1 MEKNV
6 QDRINSWLNGPYDEE
21 TKKEIKALLDSGN
34 EKELT
39 DAFYR
44 DLEFGTGGLRG
55 IMGVGTNRMNKY
67 TVGVATQGLANYI
80 LKQGGSDY
88 KVAIGYDSRNNSD
101 VFSKAA
107 AEILSSN
114 GISVYLYD
122 DIHPISLL
130 SYAVRSLGCIAGV
143 VVTASHNPKEYNG
156 YKVYWTDGAQ
166 VIPPHDKNIIEEV
179 LKVKPEEVKTG
190 DASRVTL
197 IGKDI
202 EDKYMN
208 DLMGYLVNPDIIKK
222 HHDIKIVYTPIHGSG
237 YKMVPMALRKA
248 GFTNLT
254 TLEGAQP
261 PNGNFP
267 TVESPNPEN
276 PEALQIAVN
285 KAKEIGAELV
295 MGTDPDCDRMG
306 CALLTKDG
314 SYMYLTGN
322 QIGSIISYY
331 LITNKKNVKDPYIV
345 KTIVT
350 TELARAIADANN
362 VKLYDVLTG
371 FKWIANIIETTKEG
385 TYLFGFEE
393 SFGYCINSNVRDKD
407 GVSSCLMLAEV
418 LAYCKDNNMTLADYL
433 ESIYEKYGYFYEET
447 ISITKKGADG
457 AKAIADLMTYYRNNL
472 PKENLMTY
480 YRNNLPKE
488 ISGVEVVSIS
498 DYEKKEVYDN
508 SGKKIKDITLP
519 KSNVLQYIL
528 SDKTKITIRPS
539 GTEPKIK
546 FYFEV
551 CVKESKDKRLA
562 IAKEKVANFKKF
574 IKE

>member
-1 MEKNV
+1 MEKIIEE
-6 QDRINSWLNGPYDEE
+6 RINSWLNGAYDEE
-21 TKKEIKALLDSGN
+21 TKKEIKSLINEKN

-67 TVGVATQGLANYI
+67 TVGKATQGLANYI
-80 LKQGGSDY
+80 LKQKEENGENF

-101 VFSKAA
+101 IFSKTA

-114 GISVYLYD
+114 GIKVYLYD

-130 SYAVRSLGCIAGV
+130 SYAVRNLGCIAGI

-156 YKVYWTDGAQ
+156 YKVYWKDGAQ
-166 VIPPHDKNIIEEV
+166 VIPPHDKNIIDEV
-179 LKVKPEEVKTG
+179 LKVSPEEVKMG
-190 DASRVTL
+190 DNSKVSF

-202 EDKYMN
+202 EEKYMN
-208 DLMGYLVNPDIIKK
+208 DLMNYLVNPDIIKK

-248 GFTNLT
+248 GFTNIT
-254 TLEGAQP
+254 TLETVQP

-276 PEALQIAVN
+276 PEALKIAVD

-295 MGTDPDCDRMG
+295 LGTDPDCDRMG
-306 CALLTKDG
+306 CALLDKNG
-314 SYMYLTGN
+314 NYIYLTGN
-322 QIGSIISYY
+322 QIGSIILNY
-331 LITNKKNVKDPYIV
+331 LITNKKNIKNPFAV

-350 TELARAIADANN
+350 TELARAIADSNN
-362 VKLYDVLTG
+362 VKIFDVLTG
-371 FKWIANIIETTKEG
+371 FKWIADIIEREKDG
-385 TYLFGFEE
+385 NYLFGFEE
-393 SFGYCINSNVRDKD
+393 SFGYCINGNVRDKD
-407 GVSSCLMLAEV
+407 GVSSCLIFAEI
-418 LAYCKDNNMTLADYL
+418 LAYCKDNSITLVDYL
-433 ESIYEKYGYFYEET
+433 ESVYEKYGYFYEET

-457 AKAIADLMTYYRNNL
+457 AKAIEDMMTYYRN
-472 PKENLMTY
+472 EI
-480 YRNNLPKE
+480 PKE
-488 ISGVEVVSIS
+488 IAGVEVVNIS
-498 DYEKKEVYDN
+498 DYEKKKVYDN
-508 SGKKIKDITLP
+508 NGKKIKDITLP
-519 KSNVLQYIL
+519 KSNVLQYTL
-528 SDKTKITIRPS
+528 KDNTKITIRPS

-551 CVKESKDKRLA
+551 CVKESKDKRVL
-562 IAKEKVANFKKF
+562 IAKEKVAEFKKF

>member
-80 LKQGGSDY
+80 LKQGGSNY

-371 FKWIANIIETTKEG
+371 FKWIADIIERTKEG

-472 PKENLMTY
+472 PKE
-480 YRNNLPKE
+480 
-488 ISGVEVVSIS
+488 ISGVEVVNIS

-508 SGKKIKDITLP
+508 SGKKISDIALP

-528 SDKTKITIRPS
+528 ADKTKITVRPS

-551 CVKESKDKRLA
+551 CVKESKDKRVN

>member
-1 MEKNV
+1 MEQEVKA
-6 QDRINSWLNGPYDEE
+6 RIDSWLKGYYDED
-21 TKKEIKALLDSGN
+21 TKKEIQSLLDAGN

-80 LKQGGSDY
+80 LKQTGTNH

-101 VFSKAA
+101 IFSKTA

-114 GISVYLYD
+114 GITVYLYD

-130 SYAVRSLGCIAGV
+130 SYAVRNLGCIAGI

-166 VIPPHDKNIIEEV
+166 VIPPHDKNIIDEV
-179 LKVKPEEVKTG
+179 LKVKPEEVKMG
-190 DASRVTL
+190 DNSKVSF

-202 EDKYMN
+202 EDKYMD
-208 DLMGYLVNPDIIKK
+208 DLMCYLVNPDIIKK
-222 HHDIKIVYTPIHGSG
+222 HNNIKIVYTPIHGSG

-254 TLEGAQP
+254 TMEGAQP
-261 PNGNFP
+261 PDGNFP

-276 PEALQIAVN
+276 PEALKIAVD

-322 QIGSIISYY
+322 QIGSIMSYY
-331 LITNKKNVKDPYIV
+331 LITNKKNIQNPYIV

-371 FKWIANIIETTKEG
+371 FKWIADVIERTKDG

-407 GVSSCLMLAEV
+407 GVSSCLMLAEI
-418 LAYCKDNNMTLADYL
+418 LAYCKDNGMTLADYL

-472 PKENLMTY
+472 PKE
-480 YRNNLPKE
+480 

-508 SGKKIKDITLP
+508 SGKKINDITLP

-528 SDKTKITIRPS
+528 TDKTKITIRPS

-562 IAKEKVANFKKF
+562 VAKEKVANFKKF

>member
-1 MEKNV
+1 MEKNIEE
-6 QDRINSWLNGPYDEE
+6 RINSWLNGAYDEE
-21 TKKEIKALLDSGN
+21 TKKEIRDLLETKN

-67 TVGVATQGLANYI
+67 TVGRATQGLANYI
-80 LKQGGSDY
+80 LKQNGESF

-101 VFSKAA
+101 IFSKTA

-114 GISVYLYD
+114 GIKVYLYD

-130 SYAVRSLGCIAGV
+130 SYAVRSLGCIAGI

-166 VIPPHDKNIIEEV
+166 VIPPHDKNIIDEV
-179 LKVKPEEVKTG
+179 LKVSPEEVKMG
-190 DASRVTL
+190 DNSKVSL

-208 DLMGYLVNPDIIKK
+208 DLMGYLVGPDIIKK
-222 HHDIKIVYTPIHGSG
+222 HNDIKIVYTPIHGSG
-237 YKMVPMALRKA
+237 YKMVPMALKKA
-248 GFTNLT
+248 GFTNIT
-254 TLEGAQP
+254 TLETVQP
-261 PNGNFP
+261 PDGNFP

-276 PEALQIAVN
+276 PEALKMAVD

-306 CALLTKDG
+306 CALLGRDG
-314 SYMYLTGN
+314 NYIYLTGN
-322 QIGSIISYY
+322 QIGSIILNY
-331 LITNKKNVKDPYIV
+331 LITNKKNIKNPFVV

-350 TELARAIADANN
+350 TELARTIADANN
-362 VKLYDVLTG
+362 VKLFDVLTG
-371 FKWIANIIETTKEG
+371 FKWIADIIEREKDG
-385 TYLFGFEE
+385 NYLFGFEE
-393 SFGYCINSNVRDKD
+393 SFGYCINGNVRDKD
-407 GVSSCLMLAEV
+407 GVSSCLIFAEI

-433 ESIYEKYGYFYEET
+433 ESLYEKYGYFYEET

-457 AKAIADLMTYYRNNL
+457 AKAIEDMMTYYRNN
-472 PKENLMTY
+472 M
-480 YRNNLPKE
+480 PKE
-488 ISGVEVVSIS
+488 ISGVEVVHIS
-498 DYEKKEVYDN
+498 DYEKKEVYDKD
-508 SGKKIKDITLP
+508 GKKIKDITLP

-528 SDKTKITIRPS
+528 KDNTKITIRPS

-551 CVKESKDKRLA
+551 CVKESKDKRVSV
-562 IAKEKVANFKKF
+562 AKEKVANFKKF

>member
-1 MEKNV
+1 MEKIIEE
-6 QDRINSWLNGPYDEE
+6 RINSWLNGAYDEE
-21 TKKEIKALLDSGN
+21 TKKEIKSLIDEKN

-67 TVGVATQGLANYI
+67 TVGKATQGLANYI
-80 LKQGGSDY
+80 LKQKEENGENF

-101 VFSKAA
+101 IFSKTA

-114 GISVYLYD
+114 GIKVYLYD

-130 SYAVRSLGCIAGV
+130 SYAVRNLGCIAGI

-156 YKVYWTDGAQ
+156 YKVYWKDGAQ
-166 VIPPHDKNIIEEV
+166 VIPPHDKNIIDEV
-179 LKVKPEEVKTG
+179 LKVSPEEVKMG
-190 DASRVTL
+190 DNSKVSF

-202 EDKYMN
+202 EEKYMN
-208 DLMGYLVNPDIIKK
+208 DLMNYLVNPDIIKK

-237 YKMVPMALRKA
+237 YKMVPMALRRA
-248 GFTNLT
+248 GFTNIT
-254 TLEGAQP
+254 TLETVQP

-276 PEALQIAVN
+276 PEALKIAVD

-295 MGTDPDCDRMG
+295 LGTDPDCDRMG
-306 CALLTKDG
+306 CALLDKNG
-314 SYMYLTGN
+314 NYIYLTGN
-322 QIGSIISYY
+322 QIGSIILNY
-331 LITNKKNVKDPYIV
+331 LITNKKNIKNPFAV

-350 TELARAIADANN
+350 TELARAIADSNN
-362 VKLYDVLTG
+362 VKIFDVLTG
-371 FKWIANIIETTKEG
+371 FKWIANIIEREKDG
-385 TYLFGFEE
+385 NYLFGFEE
-393 SFGYCINSNVRDKD
+393 SFGYCINGNVRDKD
-407 GVSSCLMLAEV
+407 GVSSCLIFAEI
-418 LAYCKDNNMTLADYL
+418 LAYCKDNSITLVDYL
-433 ESIYEKYGYFYEET
+433 ESVYEKYGYFYEET

-457 AKAIADLMTYYRNNL
+457 AKAIEDMMTYYRN
-472 PKENLMTY
+472 EI
-480 YRNNLPKE
+480 PKE
-488 ISGVEVVSIS
+488 ISGVEVVNIS

-508 SGKKIKDITLP
+508 NGKKIKDITLP
-519 KSNVLQYIL
+519 KSNVLQYTL
-528 SDKTKITIRPS
+528 KDNTKITIRPS

-551 CVKESKDKRLA
+551 CVKESKDKRVL
-562 IAKEKVANFKKF
+562 IAKEKVAEFKKF

>member
-1 MEKNV
+1 MEKNIEE
-6 QDRINSWLNGPYDEE
+6 RINSWLNGAYDEE
-21 TKKEIKALLDSGN
+21 TKKEIKNLLDSQN

-67 TVGVATQGLANYI
+67 TVGRATQGLANYI
-80 LKQGGSDY
+80 LKQNGKDF

-101 VFSKAA
+101 IFSKTA

-114 GISVYLYD
+114 GIKVYLYD

-130 SYAVRSLGCIAGV
+130 SYAVRSLGCIAGI

-166 VIPPHDKNIIEEV
+166 VIPPHDKNIIDEV
-179 LKVKPEEVKTG
+179 LKVSPEEVKMG
-190 DASRVTL
+190 DNSKVSL

-222 HHDIKIVYTPIHGSG
+222 HNDIKIVYTPIHGSG
-237 YKMVPMALRKA
+237 YKMVPMALKKA
-248 GFTNLT
+248 GFKNIT
-254 TLEGAQP
+254 TLETVQP

-276 PEALQIAVN
+276 PEALKMAVD

-306 CALLTKDG
+306 CALLNRDG
-314 SYMYLTGN
+314 NYIYLTGN
-322 QIGSIISYY
+322 QIGSIILNY
-331 LITNKKNVKDPYIV
+331 LITNKKNIKNPFVV

-350 TELARAIADANN
+350 TELARTIADANN
-362 VKLYDVLTG
+362 VKLFDVLTG
-371 FKWIANIIETTKEG
+371 FKWIADIIEREKDG
-385 TYLFGFEE
+385 NYLFGFEE
-393 SFGYCINSNVRDKD
+393 SFGYCINGNVRDKD
-407 GVSSCLMLAEV
+407 GVSSCLIFAEI

-433 ESIYEKYGYFYEET
+433 ESLYEKYGYFYEET

-457 AKAIADLMTYYRNNL
+457 AKAIEDMMTYYRNN
-472 PKENLMTY
+472 M
-480 YRNNLPKE
+480 PKE
-488 ISGVEVVSIS
+488 ISGVEVVHIS
-498 DYEKKEVYDN
+498 DYEKKEVYAND
-508 SGKKIKDITLP
+508 GKKIKDITLP

-528 SDKTKITIRPS
+528 KDNTKITIRPS

-551 CVKESKDKRLA
+551 CVKESKDKRVSV
-562 IAKEKVANFKKF
+562 AKEKVESFKKF

>member
-6 QDRINSWLNGPYDEE
+6 QDRINSWLNGSYDEE

-80 LKQGGSDY
+80 LKQGGGNY

-130 SYAVRSLGCIAGV
+130 SYAVRSLGCIAGI

-179 LKVKPEEVKTG
+179 LKVKPEEVKMG

-276 PEALQIAVN
+276 PEALEIAVN

-371 FKWIANIIETTKEG
+371 FKWIADIIERTKEG

-447 ISITKKGADG
+447 ISIIKKGADG
-457 AKAIADLMTYYRNNL
+457 AKAIAD
-472 PKENLMTY
+472 LMTY

-508 SGKKIKDITLP
+508 SGKKIKDIALP

-528 SDKTKITIRPS
+528 ADKTKITVRPS

-551 CVKESKDKRLA
+551 CVKESKDKRVN

>member
-1 MEKNV
+1 MEKNIEE
-6 QDRINSWLNGPYDEE
+6 RINSWLNGAYDEE
-21 TKKEIKALLDSGN
+21 TKKEIRDLLDSKN

-67 TVGVATQGLANYI
+67 TVGRATQGLANYI
-80 LKQGGSDY
+80 LKQNGKDF

-101 VFSKAA
+101 IFSKTA

-114 GISVYLYD
+114 GIKVYLYD

-130 SYAVRSLGCIAGV
+130 SYAVRSLGCIAGI

-166 VIPPHDKNIIEEV
+166 VIPPHDKNIIDEV
-179 LKVKPEEVKTG
+179 LKVSPEEVKMG
-190 DASRVTL
+190 DNSKVSL

-222 HHDIKIVYTPIHGSG
+222 HNDIKIVYTPIHGSG
-237 YKMVPMALRKA
+237 YKMVPMALKKA
-248 GFTNLT
+248 GFTNIT
-254 TLEGAQP
+254 TLETVQP

-276 PEALQIAVN
+276 PEALKMAVD

-306 CALLTKDG
+306 CALLDRDG
-314 SYMYLTGN
+314 NYIYLTGN
-322 QIGSIISYY
+322 QIGSIILNY
-331 LITNKKNVKDPYIV
+331 LITNKKNIKNPFVV

-350 TELARAIADANN
+350 TELARTIADANN
-362 VKLYDVLTG
+362 VKLFDVLTG
-371 FKWIANIIETTKEG
+371 FKWIADIIEREKDG
-385 TYLFGFEE
+385 NYLFGFEE
-393 SFGYCINSNVRDKD
+393 SFGYCINGNVRDKD
-407 GVSSCLMLAEV
+407 GVSSCLIFAEI
-418 LAYCKDNNMTLADYL
+418 LAYCKDNDMTLADYL
-433 ESIYEKYGYFYEET
+433 ESLYEKYGYFYEET

-457 AKAIADLMTYYRNNL
+457 AKAIEDMMTYYRNN
-472 PKENLMTY
+472 M
-480 YRNNLPKE
+480 PKE
-488 ISGVEVVSIS
+488 ISGVEVVHIS

-528 SDKTKITIRPS
+528 SDNTKITIRPS

-551 CVKESKDKRLA
+551 CVKESKDKRVA
-562 IAKEKVANFKKF
+562 VAKDKVANFKKF

>member
-1 MEKNV
+1 MEKIV
-6 QDRINSWLNGPYDEE
+6 EERINSWLNGAYDEE
-21 TKKEIKALLDSGN
+21 TKKEIRDLIDSKN

-55 IMGVGTNRMNKY
+55 IMGVGSNRMNKY
-67 TVGVATQGLANYI
+67 TVGKATQGLANYI
-80 LKQGGSDY
+80 LKQNGESF

-101 VFSKAA
+101 IFSKTA

-114 GISVYLYD
+114 GIKVYLYD

-130 SYAVRSLGCIAGV
+130 SYAVRSLGCIAGI

-166 VIPPHDKNIIEEV
+166 VIPPHDKNIIDEV
-179 LKVKPEEVKTG
+179 LKVKPEEVKMG
-190 DASRVTL
+190 DNSKVSL

-222 HHDIKIVYTPIHGSG
+222 HNDIKIVYTPIHGSG
-237 YKMVPMALRKA
+237 YKMVPMALKKA
-248 GFTNLT
+248 GFTNIT
-254 TLEGAQP
+254 TLETVQP

-276 PEALQIAVN
+276 PEALKMAVD

-306 CALLTKDG
+306 CALLDRDKN
-314 SYMYLTGN
+314 YIYLTGN
-322 QIGSIISYY
+322 QIGSIILHY
-331 LITNKKNVKDPYIV
+331 LITNKKNIKNPFVV

-350 TELARAIADANN
+350 TELAKSIANANN
-362 VKLYDVLTG
+362 VKIFDVLTG
-371 FKWIANIIETTKEG
+371 FKWIADIIEREKDG
-385 TYLFGFEE
+385 NYLFGFEE
-393 SFGYCINSNVRDKD
+393 SFGYCINGNVRDKD
-407 GVSSCLMLAEV
+407 GVSACLIFAEI
-418 LAYCKDNNMTLADYL
+418 LAYCKDNDITLVDYL

-457 AKAIADLMTYYRNNL
+457 AKAIEDMMTYYRNN
-472 PKENLMTY
+472 M
-480 YRNNLPKE
+480 PKE
-488 ISGVEVVSIS
+488 ISGVEVIHIS
-498 DYEKKEVYDN
+498 DYEKKEVYGSD
-508 SGKKIKDITLP
+508 GKKIKDITLP

-528 SDKTKITIRPS
+528 KDNTKITIRPS

-551 CVKESKDKRLA
+551 CVKESKDKRVSV
-562 IAKEKVANFKKF
+562 AKEKVANFKKF

>member
-1 MEKNV
+1 MEKNIEE
-6 QDRINSWLNGPYDEE
+6 RINSWLNGAYDEE
-21 TKKEIKALLDSGN
+21 TKKEIRDLLNSKN

-67 TVGVATQGLANYI
+67 TVGRATQGLANYI
-80 LKQGGSDY
+80 LKQNGKDF

-101 VFSKAA
+101 IFSKTA

-114 GISVYLYD
+114 GIKVYLYD

-130 SYAVRSLGCIAGV
+130 SYAVRSLGCIAGI

-166 VIPPHDKNIIEEV
+166 VIPPHDKNIIDEV
-179 LKVKPEEVKTG
+179 LKVSPEEVKMG
-190 DASRVTL
+190 DSSKVSS

-222 HHDIKIVYTPIHGSG
+222 HSDIKIVYTPIHGSG
-237 YKMVPMALRKA
+237 YKMVPMALKKA
-248 GFTNLT
+248 GFTNIT
-254 TLEGAQP
+254 TLETVQP

-276 PEALQIAVN
+276 PEALKMAVD

-306 CALLTKDG
+306 CALLDRDG
-314 SYMYLTGN
+314 NYIYLTGN
-322 QIGSIISYY
+322 QIGSIILNY
-331 LITNKKNVKDPYIV
+331 LITNKKNIKNPFVV

-350 TELARAIADANN
+350 TELARTIADANN
-362 VKLYDVLTG
+362 VKLFDVLTG
-371 FKWIANIIETTKEG
+371 FKWIADIIEREKDG
-385 TYLFGFEE
+385 NYLFGFEE
-393 SFGYCINSNVRDKD
+393 SFGYCINGNVRDKD
-407 GVSSCLMLAEV
+407 GVSSCLIFAEI
-418 LAYCKDNNMTLADYL
+418 LAYCKDNDMTLADYL
-433 ESIYEKYGYFYEET
+433 ESLYEKYGYFYEET

-457 AKAIADLMTYYRNNL
+457 AKAIEDMMTYYRKN
-472 PKENLMTY
+472 M
-480 YRNNLPKE
+480 PKE
-488 ISGVEVVSIS
+488 ISGVEVVHIS
-498 DYEKKEVYDN
+498 DYEKKEVYDKD
-508 SGKKIKDITLP
+508 GKKIKDITLP

-528 SDKTKITIRPS
+528 SDNTKITIRPS

-551 CVKESKDKRLA
+551 CVKESKDKRVA
-562 IAKEKVANFKKF
+562 VAKDKVANFKKF

>member
-6 QDRINSWLNGPYDEE
+6 QDRINSWLNGSYDEE

-80 LKQGGSDY
+80 LKQGSNNY

-130 SYAVRSLGCIAGV
+130 SYAVRSLGCIAGI

-166 VIPPHDKNIIEEV
+166 VIPPHDKNIIDEV
-179 LKVKPEEVKTG
+179 LKVKPEEVKMG

-371 FKWIANIIETTKEG
+371 FKWIADIIERTKEG

-472 PKENLMTY
+472 PKE
-480 YRNNLPKE
+480 

-508 SGKKIKDITLP
+508 AGKKISDITLP

-562 IAKEKVANFKKF
+562 VAKEKVANFKKF

>member
-1 MEKNV
+1 MEKNIEE
-6 QDRINSWLNGPYDEE
+6 RINSWLNGAYDEE
-21 TKKEIKALLDSGN
+21 TKKEIRDLLETKN

-67 TVGVATQGLANYI
+67 TVGRATQGLANYI
-80 LKQGGSDY
+80 LKQKGESF

-101 VFSKAA
+101 IFSKTA

-114 GISVYLYD
+114 GIKVYLYD

-130 SYAVRSLGCIAGV
+130 SYAVRSLGCIAGI

-166 VIPPHDKNIIEEV
+166 VIPPHDKNIIDEV
-179 LKVKPEEVKTG
+179 LKVSPEEVKMG
-190 DASRVTL
+190 DNSKVSL

-222 HHDIKIVYTPIHGSG
+222 HNDIKIVYTPIHGSG
-237 YKMVPMALRKA
+237 YKMVPMALKKA
-248 GFTNLT
+248 GFTNIT
-254 TLEGAQP
+254 TLETVQP
-261 PNGNFP
+261 PDGNFP

-276 PEALQIAVN
+276 PEALKMAVD

-306 CALLTKDG
+306 CALLDRDG
-314 SYMYLTGN
+314 NYIYLTGN
-322 QIGSIISYY
+322 QIGSIILNY
-331 LITNKKNVKDPYIV
+331 LITNKKNIKNPFVV

-350 TELARAIADANN
+350 TELARTIADANN
-362 VKLYDVLTG
+362 VKLFDVLTG
-371 FKWIANIIETTKEG
+371 FKWIADIIEREKDG
-385 TYLFGFEE
+385 NYLFGFEE
-393 SFGYCINSNVRDKD
+393 SFGYCINGNVRDKD
-407 GVSSCLMLAEV
+407 GVSSCLIFAEV

-433 ESIYEKYGYFYEET
+433 ESLYEKYGYFYEET

-457 AKAIADLMTYYRNNL
+457 AKAIEDMMTYYRNN
-472 PKENLMTY
+472 M
-480 YRNNLPKE
+480 PKE
-488 ISGVEVVSIS
+488 ISGVEVVHIS
-498 DYEKKEVYDN
+498 DYEKKEVYDKD
-508 SGKKIKDITLP
+508 GKKIKDITLP

-528 SDKTKITIRPS
+528 KDNTKITIRPS

-551 CVKESKDKRLA
+551 CVKESKDKRVSV
-562 IAKEKVANFKKF
+562 AKEKVANFKKF

>member
-362 VKLYDVLTG
+362 IKLYDVLTG

-433 ESIYEKYGYFYEET
+433 ESIYKKYGYFYEET

-472 PKENLMTY
+472 PKE
-480 YRNNLPKE
+480 

-508 SGKKIKDITLP
+508 SGKKISDIALP

-528 SDKTKITIRPS
+528 ADKTKITVRPS

-551 CVKESKDKRLA
+551 CVKESKDKRVN

>member
-362 VKLYDVLTG
+362 IKLYDVLTG
-371 FKWIANIIETTKEG
+371 FKWIADIIERTKEG

-472 PKENLMTY
+472 PKE
-480 YRNNLPKE
+480 

-508 SGKKIKDITLP
+508 SGKKISDIALP

-528 SDKTKITIRPS
+528 ADKTKITVRPS

-551 CVKESKDKRLA
+551 CVKESKDKRLN

>member
-371 FKWIANIIETTKEG
+371 FKWIADIIERTKEG

-472 PKENLMTY
+472 PKE
-480 YRNNLPKE
+480 

-508 SGKKIKDITLP
+508 SGKKISDIALP

-528 SDKTKITIRPS
+528 ADKTKITVRPS

-551 CVKESKDKRLA
+551 CVKESKDKRLN

>member
-1 MEKNV
+1 MEQEVKA
-6 QDRINSWLNGPYDEE
+6 RIDSWLNGSYDEE
-21 TKKEIKALLDSGN
+21 TKKEIRALLDAGN
-34 EKELT
+34 EKELI

-80 LKQGGSDY
+80 LKQGGSNY

-130 SYAVRSLGCIAGV
+130 SYAVRSLGCIAGI

-166 VIPPHDKNIIEEV
+166 VIPPHDKNIIDEV
-179 LKVKPEEVKTG
+179 LKVKPEEVKMG
-190 DASRVTL
+190 DSSKVTI

-276 PEALQIAVN
+276 PEALKIAVD

-322 QIGSIISYY
+322 QIGSIIAYY
-331 LITNKKNVKDPYIV
+331 LITNKKNIKNPFIV

-350 TELARAIADANN
+350 TELARVIANSND
-362 VKLYDVLTG
+362 VKIYDVLTG
-371 FKWIANIIETTKEG
+371 FKWIADVIERDKEG

-447 ISITKKGADG
+447 VSITKKGADG
-457 AKAIADLMTYYRNNL
+457 AKAISDLMTYYRNNL
-472 PKENLMTY
+472 PKEIAGI
-480 YRNNLPKE
+480 K
-488 ISGVEVVSIS
+488 VETIS

-508 SGKKIKDITLP
+508 TGRKVGDISLP

-528 SDKTKITIRPS
+528 EDKTKITIRPS

-551 CVKESKDKRLA
+551 CVKESKDKRLDV
-562 IAKEKVANFKKF
+562 AKEKVANFKKF

>member
-1 MEKNV
+1 MEKIIEE
-6 QDRINSWLNGPYDEE
+6 RINSWLSGAYDEE
-21 TKKEIKALLDSGN
+21 TKKEIQSLIDTKN

-67 TVGVATQGLANYI
+67 TVGKATQGLANYI
-80 LKQGGSDY
+80 LKQNGENY

-101 VFSKAA
+101 IFSKTA

-114 GISVYLYD
+114 GIQVYLYD

-130 SYAVRSLGCIAGV
+130 SYAVRNLGCIAGI

-166 VIPPHDKNIIEEV
+166 VIPPHDKNIIDEV
-179 LKVKPEEVKTG
+179 LKVRPEEVKMG
-190 DASRVTL
+190 DNSKVSF

-208 DLMGYLVNPDIIKK
+208 DLMNYLVNPDIIKK

-248 GFTNLT
+248 GFTNIT
-254 TLEGAQP
+254 TLETVQP

-276 PEALQIAVN
+276 PEALKMAVD

-295 MGTDPDCDRMG
+295 LGTDPDCDRMG
-306 CALLTKDG
+306 CALLNRDG
-314 SYMYLTGN
+314 NYIYLTGN
-322 QIGSIISYY
+322 QIGSIILNY
-331 LITNKKNVKDPYIV
+331 LITNKKNIKNPFVV

-350 TELARAIADANN
+350 TELARAIADTNN
-362 VKLYDVLTG
+362 VKIFDVLTG
-371 FKWIANIIETTKEG
+371 FKWIADIIGKEKDG
-385 TYLFGFEE
+385 NYLFGFEE
-393 SFGYCINSNVRDKD
+393 SFGYCINGNVRDKD
-407 GVSSCLMLAEV
+407 GVSSCLIFAEI
-418 LAYCKDNNMTLADYL
+418 LAYCKDNSITLYDYL
-433 ESIYEKYGYFYEET
+433 ESVYEKYGYFYEET

-457 AKAIADLMTYYRNNL
+457 AKAIEDMMTYYRNNI
-472 PKENLMTY
+472 
-480 YRNNLPKE
+480 PKE
-488 ISGVEVVSIS
+488 ISGVEIVHIS
-498 DYEKKEVYDN
+498 DYDKKEVYDN
-508 SGKKIKDITLP
+508 NGKKINDITLP

-528 SDKTKITIRPS
+528 KDNTKITIRPS

-551 CVKESKDKRLA
+551 CVKESKDKRVLV
-562 IAKEKVANFKKF
+562 AKEKVANFKKF

>member
-1 MEKNV
+1 MEKNIEE
-6 QDRINSWLNGPYDEE
+6 RINSWLNGAYDEE
-21 TKKEIKALLDSGN
+21 TKKEIKNLLDSQN

-67 TVGVATQGLANYI
+67 TVGRATQGLANYI
-80 LKQGGSDY
+80 LKQNGKDF

-101 VFSKAA
+101 IFSKTA

-114 GISVYLYD
+114 GIKVYLYD

-130 SYAVRSLGCIAGV
+130 SYAVRSLGCIAGI

-166 VIPPHDKNIIEEV
+166 VIPPHDKNIIDEV
-179 LKVKPEEVKTG
+179 LKVSPEEVKMG
-190 DASRVTL
+190 DNSKVSL

-222 HHDIKIVYTPIHGSG
+222 HNDIKIVYTPIHGSG
-237 YKMVPMALRKA
+237 YKMVPMALKKA
-248 GFTNLT
+248 GFKNIT
-254 TLEGAQP
+254 TLETVQP

-276 PEALQIAVN
+276 PEALKMAVD

-306 CALLTKDG
+306 CALLNRDG
-314 SYMYLTGN
+314 NYIYLTGN
-322 QIGSIISYY
+322 QIGSIILNY
-331 LITNKKNVKDPYIV
+331 LITNKKNIKNPFVV

-350 TELARAIADANN
+350 TELARTIADANN
-362 VKLYDVLTG
+362 VKLFDVLTG
-371 FKWIANIIETTKEG
+371 FKWIADIIEREKDG
-385 TYLFGFEE
+385 NYLFGFEE
-393 SFGYCINSNVRDKD
+393 SFGYCINGNVRDKD
-407 GVSSCLMLAEV
+407 GVSSCLIFAEI
-418 LAYCKDNNMTLADYL
+418 LAYCKDNNITLADYL
-433 ESIYEKYGYFYEET
+433 ESLYEKYGYFYEET

-457 AKAIADLMTYYRNNL
+457 AKAIEYMMTYYRNN
-472 PKENLMTY
+472 M
-480 YRNNLPKE
+480 PKE
-488 ISGVEVVSIS
+488 ISGVEVVHIS
-498 DYEKKEVYDN
+498 DYEKKEVYAND
-508 SGKKIKDITLP
+508 GKKIKDITLP

-528 SDKTKITIRPS
+528 EDNTKITIRPS

-551 CVKESKDKRLA
+551 CVKESKDKRVSV
-562 IAKEKVANFKKF
+562 AKEKVESFKKF

>member
-1 MEKNV
+1 MEQEVKA
-6 QDRINSWLNGPYDEE
+6 RIDSWLNGSYDEE
-21 TKKEIKALLDSGN
+21 TKKEIRALLDAGN
-34 EKELT
+34 EKELI

-130 SYAVRSLGCIAGV
+130 SYAVRSLGCIAGI

-179 LKVKPEEVKTG
+179 LKVKPEEVKMG
-190 DASRVTL
+190 DASKVTL

-254 TLEGAQP
+254 TMEGAQP

-276 PEALQIAVN
+276 PEALKIAVD

-322 QIGSIISYY
+322 QIGSIIAYY
-331 LITNKKNVKDPYIV
+331 LITNKKNVQNPYIV

-371 FKWIANIIETTKEG
+371 FKWIADIIERTKDG

-472 PKENLMTY
+472 PKE
-480 YRNNLPKE
+480 

-508 SGKKIKDITLP
+508 TGKKINDITLP

-528 SDKTKITIRPS
+528 ADKTKITIRPS

-562 IAKEKVANFKKF
+562 VAKDKVANFKKF

>member
-1 MEKNV
+1 MEKNIEE
-6 QDRINSWLNGPYDEE
+6 RINSWLNGAYDEE
-21 TKKEIKALLDSGN
+21 TKKEIRDLLNSKN

-67 TVGVATQGLANYI
+67 TVGRATQGLANYI
-80 LKQGGSDY
+80 LKQNGKDF

-101 VFSKAA
+101 IFSKTA

-114 GISVYLYD
+114 GIKVYLYD

-130 SYAVRSLGCIAGV
+130 SYAVRSLGCIAGI

-166 VIPPHDKNIIEEV
+166 VIPPHDKNIIDEV
-179 LKVKPEEVKTG
+179 LKVSPEEVKMG
-190 DASRVTL
+190 DNSKVSL

-222 HHDIKIVYTPIHGSG
+222 HNDIKIVYTPIHGSG
-237 YKMVPMALRKA
+237 YKMVPMALKKA
-248 GFTNLT
+248 GFTNIT
-254 TLEGAQP
+254 TLETVQP

-267 TVESPNPEN
+267 TVDSPNPEN
-276 PEALQIAVN
+276 PEALKMAVD

-306 CALLTKDG
+306 CALLNRDG
-314 SYMYLTGN
+314 NYIYLTGN
-322 QIGSIISYY
+322 QIGSIILNY
-331 LITNKKNVKDPYIV
+331 LITNKKNIKNPFVV

-350 TELARAIADANN
+350 TELARTIADANN
-362 VKLYDVLTG
+362 VKLFDVLTG
-371 FKWIANIIETTKEG
+371 FKWIADIIEREKDG
-385 TYLFGFEE
+385 NYLFGFEE
-393 SFGYCINSNVRDKD
+393 SFGYCINGNVRDKD
-407 GVSSCLMLAEV
+407 GVSSCLIFAEI
-418 LAYCKDNNMTLADYL
+418 LAYCKDNDMTLADYL
-433 ESIYEKYGYFYEET
+433 ESLYEKYGYFYEET

-457 AKAIADLMTYYRNNL
+457 AKAIEDMMTYYRNN
-472 PKENLMTY
+472 M
-480 YRNNLPKE
+480 PKE
-488 ISGVEVVSIS
+488 ISGVEVVHIS
-498 DYEKKEVYDN
+498 DYEKKEVYAND
-508 SGKKIKDITLP
+508 GKKIKDITLP

-528 SDKTKITIRPS
+528 KDNTKITIRPS

-551 CVKESKDKRLA
+551 C
-562 IAKEKVANFKKF
+562 
-574 IKE
+574 

>member
-1 MEKNV
+1 MEKNIEE
-6 QDRINSWLNGPYDEE
+6 RINSWLNGAYDEE
-21 TKKEIKALLDSGN
+21 TKKEIRDLLDSKN

-67 TVGVATQGLANYI
+67 TVGRATQGLANYI
-80 LKQGGSDY
+80 LKQNGKDF

-101 VFSKAA
+101 IFSKTA

-114 GISVYLYD
+114 GIKVYLYD

-130 SYAVRSLGCIAGV
+130 SYAVRSLGCIAGI

-166 VIPPHDKNIIEEV
+166 VIPPHDKNIIDEV
-179 LKVKPEEVKTG
+179 LKVSPEEVKMG
-190 DASRVTL
+190 DSSKVSL

-222 HHDIKIVYTPIHGSG
+222 HNDIKIVYTPIHGSG
-237 YKMVPMALRKA
+237 YKMVPMALKKA
-248 GFTNLT
+248 GFTNIT
-254 TLEGAQP
+254 TLETVQP

-276 PEALQIAVN
+276 PEALKMAVD

-306 CALLTKDG
+306 CALLDRDG
-314 SYMYLTGN
+314 NYIYLTGN
-322 QIGSIISYY
+322 QIGSIILNY
-331 LITNKKNVKDPYIV
+331 LITNKKNIKNPFVV

-350 TELARAIADANN
+350 TELSRTIADANN
-362 VKLYDVLTG
+362 VKLFDVLTG
-371 FKWIANIIETTKEG
+371 FKWIADIIEREKDG
-385 TYLFGFEE
+385 NYLFGFEE
-393 SFGYCINSNVRDKD
+393 SFGYCINGNVRDKD
-407 GVSSCLMLAEV
+407 GVSSCLIFAEI
-418 LAYCKDNNMTLADYL
+418 LAYCKDNDMTLADYL
-433 ESIYEKYGYFYEET
+433 ESLYEKYGYFYEET

-457 AKAIADLMTYYRNNL
+457 AKAIEDMMTYYRNN
-472 PKENLMTY
+472 M
-480 YRNNLPKE
+480 PKE
-488 ISGVEVVSIS
+488 ISGVEVVHIS
-498 DYEKKEVYDN
+498 DYEKKEVYDKD
-508 SGKKIKDITLP
+508 GKKIKDITLP

-528 SDKTKITIRPS
+528 SDNTKITIRPS

-551 CVKESKDKRLA
+551 CVKESKDKRVA
-562 IAKEKVANFKKF
+562 VAKDKVANFKKF

>member
-1 MEKNV
+1 MEQEVKA
-6 QDRINSWLNGPYDEE
+6 RIDSWLNGSYDEE
-21 TKKEIKALLDSGN
+21 TKKEIKALLDAGN
-34 EKELT
+34 EKELI

-80 LKQGGSDY
+80 LKQGGSNY

-130 SYAVRSLGCIAGV
+130 SYAVRSLGCIAGI

-166 VIPPHDKNIIEEV
+166 VIPPHDKNIIDEV
-179 LKVKPEEVKTG
+179 LKVKPEEVKMG
-190 DASRVTL
+190 DSSKVTI

-254 TLEGAQP
+254 TMEGAQP

-276 PEALQIAVN
+276 PEALKIAVD

-322 QIGSIISYY
+322 QIGSIMAYY
-331 LITNKKNVKDPYIV
+331 LITNKKNVKNPFIV

-362 VKLYDVLTG
+362 VKIYDVLTG
-371 FKWIANIIETTKEG
+371 FKWIADVIERDKEG

-457 AKAIADLMTYYRNNL
+457 AKAIAY
-472 PKENLMTY
+472 LMTY

-488 ISGVEVVSIS
+488 ISGVKVESIS
-498 DYEKKEVYDN
+498 DYDKKEVYDN
-508 SGKKIKDITLP
+508 TGKKIKDITLP

-528 SDKTKITIRPS
+528 EDKTKITIRPS

-562 IAKEKVANFKKF
+562 VAKEKVANFKKF

>member
-1 MEKNV
+1 MEKIV
-6 QDRINSWLNGPYDEE
+6 EERINSWLNGAYDEE
-21 TKKEIKALLDSGN
+21 TKKEIRDLIDSKN

-55 IMGVGTNRMNKY
+55 IMGVGSNRMNKY
-67 TVGVATQGLANYI
+67 TVGRATQGLANYI
-80 LKQGGSDY
+80 LKQNGESF

-101 VFSKAA
+101 IFSKTA
-107 AEILSSN
+107 AEILCSN
-114 GISVYLYD
+114 GIKVYLYD

-130 SYAVRSLGCIAGV
+130 SYAVRSLGCIAGI

-166 VIPPHDKNIIEEV
+166 VIPPHDKNIIDEV
-179 LKVKPEEVKTG
+179 LKVKPEEVKMG
-190 DASRVTL
+190 DNSNVRL

-208 DLMGYLVNPDIIKK
+208 DLMDYLVNPDIIKK
-222 HHDIKIVYTPIHGSG
+222 HNDIKIVYTPIHGSG
-237 YKMVPMALRKA
+237 YKMVPMALKKA
-248 GFTNLT
+248 GFTNIT
-254 TLEGAQP
+254 TLETVQP

-276 PEALQIAVN
+276 PEALKMAVD

-306 CALLTKDG
+306 CALLDRDKN
-314 SYMYLTGN
+314 YIYLTGN
-322 QIGSIISYY
+322 QIGSIILHY
-331 LITNKKNVKDPYIV
+331 LITNKKNIKNPFVV

-350 TELARAIADANN
+350 TELAKSIANANN
-362 VKLYDVLTG
+362 VKIFDVLTG
-371 FKWIANIIETTKEG
+371 FKWIADIIEREKDG
-385 TYLFGFEE
+385 NYLFGFEE
-393 SFGYCINSNVRDKD
+393 SFGYCINGNVRDKD
-407 GVSSCLMLAEV
+407 GVSACLIFAEI
-418 LAYCKDNNMTLADYL
+418 LAYCKDNDITLVDYL

-457 AKAIADLMTYYRNNL
+457 AKAIEDMMTYYRNN
-472 PKENLMTY
+472 M
-480 YRNNLPKE
+480 PKE
-488 ISGVEVVSIS
+488 ISGVEVIHIS
-498 DYEKKEVYDN
+498 DYEKKEVYGND
-508 SGKKIKDITLP
+508 GKKIKDITLP

-528 SDKTKITIRPS
+528 KDNVKITIRPS

-551 CVKESKDKRLA
+551 CVKESKDKRVSV
-562 IAKEKVANFKKF
+562 AKEKVANFKKF

>member
-1 MEKNV
+1 MEKNIEE
-6 QDRINSWLNGPYDEE
+6 RINSWLNGAYDEE
-21 TKKEIKALLDSGN
+21 TKKEIKNLLDSQN

-67 TVGVATQGLANYI
+67 TVGRATQGLANYI
-80 LKQGGSDY
+80 LKQNGKDF

-101 VFSKAA
+101 IFSKTA

-114 GISVYLYD
+114 GIKVYLYD

-130 SYAVRSLGCIAGV
+130 SYAVRSLGCIAGI

-166 VIPPHDKNIIEEV
+166 VIPPHDKNIIDEV
-179 LKVKPEEVKTG
+179 LKVSPEEVKMG
-190 DASRVTL
+190 DNSKVSL

-222 HHDIKIVYTPIHGSG
+222 HNDIKIVYTPIHGSG
-237 YKMVPMALRKA
+237 YKMVPMALKKA
-248 GFTNLT
+248 GFKNIT
-254 TLEGAQP
+254 TLETVQP

-276 PEALQIAVN
+276 PEALKMAVD

-306 CALLTKDG
+306 CALLNRDG
-314 SYMYLTGN
+314 NYIYLTGN
-322 QIGSIISYY
+322 QIGSIILNY
-331 LITNKKNVKDPYIV
+331 LITNKKNIKNPFVV

-350 TELARAIADANN
+350 TELARTIADANN
-362 VKLYDVLTG
+362 VKLFDVLTG
-371 FKWIANIIETTKEG
+371 FKWIADIIEREKDG
-385 TYLFGFEE
+385 NYLFGFEE
-393 SFGYCINSNVRDKD
+393 SFGYCINGNVRDKD
-407 GVSSCLMLAEV
+407 GVSSCLIFAEI
-418 LAYCKDNNMTLADYL
+418 LAYCKDNNITLADYL
-433 ESIYEKYGYFYEET
+433 ESLYEKYGYFYEET

-457 AKAIADLMTYYRNNL
+457 AKAIEDMMTYYRNN
-472 PKENLMTY
+472 M
-480 YRNNLPKE
+480 PKE
-488 ISGVEVVSIS
+488 ISGVEVVHIS

-508 SGKKIKDITLP
+508 NGKKIKDITLP

-528 SDKTKITIRPS
+528 KDNTKITIRPS

-551 CVKESKDKRLA
+551 CVKESKDKRVSV
-562 IAKEKVANFKKF
+562 AKEKVESFKKF

>member
-1 MEKNV
+1 MEKNIEE
-6 QDRINSWLNGPYDEE
+6 RINSWLNGAYDEE
-21 TKKEIKALLDSGN
+21 TKKEIKNLLDSKN

-67 TVGVATQGLANYI
+67 TVGRATQGLANYI
-80 LKQGGSDY
+80 LKQNGKDF

-101 VFSKAA
+101 IFSKTA

-114 GISVYLYD
+114 GIKVYLYD

-130 SYAVRSLGCIAGV
+130 SYAVRSLGCIAGI

-166 VIPPHDKNIIEEV
+166 VIPPHDKNIIDEV
-179 LKVKPEEVKTG
+179 LKVSPEEVKMG
-190 DASRVTL
+190 DNSKVSL

-222 HHDIKIVYTPIHGSG
+222 HNDIKIVYTPIHGSG
-237 YKMVPMALRKA
+237 YKMVPMALKKA
-248 GFTNLT
+248 GFKNIT
-254 TLEGAQP
+254 TLETVQP

-276 PEALQIAVN
+276 PEALKMAVD

-306 CALLTKDG
+306 CALLNRDG
-314 SYMYLTGN
+314 NYIYLTGN
-322 QIGSIISYY
+322 QIGSIILNY
-331 LITNKKNVKDPYIV
+331 LITNKKNIKNPFVV

-350 TELARAIADANN
+350 TELARTIADANN
-362 VKLYDVLTG
+362 VKLFDVLTG
-371 FKWIANIIETTKEG
+371 FKWIADIIEREKDG
-385 TYLFGFEE
+385 NYLFGFEE
-393 SFGYCINSNVRDKD
+393 SFGYCINGNVRDKD
-407 GVSSCLMLAEV
+407 GVSSCLIFAEI

-433 ESIYEKYGYFYEET
+433 ESLYEKYGYFYEET

-457 AKAIADLMTYYRNNL
+457 AKAIEDMMTYYRNN
-472 PKENLMTY
+472 M
-480 YRNNLPKE
+480 PKE
-488 ISGVEVVSIS
+488 ISGVEVVHIS
-498 DYEKKEVYDN
+498 DYEKKEVYAND
-508 SGKKIKDITLP
+508 GKKIKDITLP

-528 SDKTKITIRPS
+528 EDNTKITIRPS

-551 CVKESKDKRLA
+551 CVKESKDKRVSV
-562 IAKEKVANFKKF
+562 AKEKVESFKKF

>member
-1 MEKNV
+1 MEKIV
-6 QDRINSWLNGPYDEE
+6 EERINSWLNGAYDEE
-21 TKKEIKALLDSGN
+21 TKKEIRDLIDSKN

-67 TVGVATQGLANYI
+67 TVGKATQGLANYI
-80 LKQGGSDY
+80 LKQNGESF

-101 VFSKAA
+101 IFSKTA

-114 GISVYLYD
+114 GIKVYLYD

-130 SYAVRSLGCIAGV
+130 SYAVRSLGCIAGI

-166 VIPPHDKNIIEEV
+166 VIPPHDKNIIDEV
-179 LKVKPEEVKTG
+179 LKVKPEEVKMG
-190 DASRVTL
+190 DNSNVRL

-222 HHDIKIVYTPIHGSG
+222 HNDIKIVYTPIHGSG
-237 YKMVPMALRKA
+237 YKMVPMALKKA
-248 GFTNLT
+248 GFTNIT
-254 TLEGAQP
+254 TLETVQP

-276 PEALQIAVN
+276 PEALKMAVD

-295 MGTDPDCDRMG
+295 IGTDPDCDRMG
-306 CALLTKDG
+306 CALLDRDKN
-314 SYMYLTGN
+314 YIYLTGN
-322 QIGSIISYY
+322 QIGSIILHY
-331 LITNKKNVKDPYIV
+331 LITNKKNIKNPFVV

-350 TELARAIADANN
+350 TELAKSIANANN
-362 VKLYDVLTG
+362 VKIFDVLTG
-371 FKWIANIIETTKEG
+371 FKWIADIIEREKDG
-385 TYLFGFEE
+385 NYLFGFEE
-393 SFGYCINSNVRDKD
+393 SFGYCINGNVRDKD
-407 GVSSCLMLAEV
+407 GVSACLIFAEI
-418 LAYCKDNNMTLADYL
+418 LAYCKDNDITLVDYL

-457 AKAIADLMTYYRNNL
+457 AKAIEDMMTYYRNN
-472 PKENLMTY
+472 M
-480 YRNNLPKE
+480 PKE
-488 ISGVEVVSIS
+488 ISGVEVIHIS
-498 DYEKKEVYDN
+498 DYEKKEVYGND
-508 SGKKIKDITLP
+508 GKKIKDITLP

-528 SDKTKITIRPS
+528 KDNTKITIRPS

-551 CVKESKDKRLA
+551 CVKESKDKRVSV
-562 IAKEKVANFKKF
+562 AKEKVANFKKF

>member
-322 QIGSIISYY
+322 QIGSIMAYY

-362 VKLYDVLTG
+362 IKLYDVLTG

-472 PKENLMTY
+472 PKE
-480 YRNNLPKE
+480 

-508 SGKKIKDITLP
+508 SGKKISDIALP

-528 SDKTKITIRPS
+528 ADKTKITVRPS

-551 CVKESKDKRLA
+551 CVKESKDKRLN

>member
-1 MEKNV
+1 MEKIV
-6 QDRINSWLNGPYDEE
+6 EERINSWLNGAYDEE
-21 TKKEIKALLDSGN
+21 TKKEIRDLIDSKN

-55 IMGVGTNRMNKY
+55 IMGVGSNRMNKY
-67 TVGVATQGLANYI
+67 TVGKATQGLANYI
-80 LKQGGSDY
+80 LKQNGECF

-101 VFSKAA
+101 IFSKTA

-114 GISVYLYD
+114 GIKVYLYD

-130 SYAVRSLGCIAGV
+130 SYAVRSLGCIAGI

-166 VIPPHDKNIIEEV
+166 VIPPHDKNIIDEV
-179 LKVKPEEVKTG
+179 LKVKPEEVKLG
-190 DASRVTL
+190 DNSNVRL

-202 EDKYMN
+202 EDKYMS

-222 HHDIKIVYTPIHGSG
+222 HNDIKIVYTPIHGSG
-237 YKMVPMALRKA
+237 YKMVPMALKKA
-248 GFTNLT
+248 GFTNIT
-254 TLEGAQP
+254 TLETVQP

-276 PEALQIAVN
+276 PEALKMAVD

-306 CALLTKDG
+306 CALLDRDKN
-314 SYMYLTGN
+314 YIYLTGN
-322 QIGSIISYY
+322 QIGSIILHY
-331 LITNKKNVKDPYIV
+331 LITNKKNIKNPFVV

-350 TELARAIADANN
+350 TELAKSIANANN
-362 VKLYDVLTG
+362 VKIFDVLTG
-371 FKWIANIIETTKEG
+371 FKWIADIIEREKDG
-385 TYLFGFEE
+385 NYLFGFEE
-393 SFGYCINSNVRDKD
+393 SFGYCINGNVRDKD
-407 GVSSCLMLAEV
+407 GVSACLIFAEI
-418 LAYCKDNNMTLADYL
+418 LAYCKDNDITLVDYL

-457 AKAIADLMTYYRNNL
+457 AKAIEDMMTYYRNN
-472 PKENLMTY
+472 M
-480 YRNNLPKE
+480 PKE
-488 ISGVEVVSIS
+488 ISGVEVIHIS
-498 DYEKKEVYDN
+498 DYEKKEVYGSD
-508 SGKKIKDITLP
+508 GKKIKDITLP

-528 SDKTKITIRPS
+528 KDNVKITIRPS

-551 CVKESKDKRLA
+551 CVKESKDKRVSV
-562 IAKEKVANFKKF
+562 AKEKVESFKKF

>member
-1 MEKNV
+1 MEKNIEE
-6 QDRINSWLNGPYDEE
+6 RINSWINGAYDEE
-21 TKKEIKALLDSGN
+21 TKKEIRDLLDSKN

-67 TVGVATQGLANYI
+67 TVGRATQGLANYI
-80 LKQGGSDY
+80 LKQNGKDF

-101 VFSKAA
+101 IFSKTA

-114 GISVYLYD
+114 GIKVYLYD

-130 SYAVRSLGCIAGV
+130 SYAVRSLGCIAGI

-166 VIPPHDKNIIEEV
+166 VIPPHDKNIIDEV
-179 LKVKPEEVKTG
+179 LKVSPEEVKMG
-190 DASRVTL
+190 DSSKVSL

-222 HHDIKIVYTPIHGSG
+222 HNDIKIVYTPIHGSG
-237 YKMVPMALRKA
+237 YKMVPMALKKA
-248 GFTNLT
+248 GFTNIT
-254 TLEGAQP
+254 TLETVQP

-276 PEALQIAVN
+276 PEALKMAVD

-306 CALLTKDG
+306 CALLDRDG
-314 SYMYLTGN
+314 NYIYLTGN
-322 QIGSIISYY
+322 QIGSIILNY
-331 LITNKKNVKDPYIV
+331 LITNKKNIKNPFVV

-350 TELARAIADANN
+350 TELARAIADTNN
-362 VKLYDVLTG
+362 VKLFDVLTG
-371 FKWIANIIETTKEG
+371 FKWIADIIEREKDG
-385 TYLFGFEE
+385 NYLFGFEE
-393 SFGYCINSNVRDKD
+393 SFGYCINGNVRDKD
-407 GVSSCLMLAEV
+407 GVSSCLIFAEI

-433 ESIYEKYGYFYEET
+433 ESLYEKYGYFYEET

-457 AKAIADLMTYYRNNL
+457 AKAIEDMMTYYRNN
-472 PKENLMTY
+472 M
-480 YRNNLPKE
+480 PKE
-488 ISGVEVVSIS
+488 ISGVEVVHIS
-498 DYEKKEVYDN
+498 DYEKKEVYDKN
-508 SGKKIKDITLP
+508 GKKIKDITLP

-528 SDKTKITIRPS
+528 SDNTKITIRPS

-551 CVKESKDKRLA
+551 CVKESKDKRVA
-562 IAKEKVANFKKF
+562 VAKDKVANFKKF

>member
-1 MEKNV
+1 MEKIV
-6 QDRINSWLNGPYDEE
+6 EERINSWLNGAYDEE
-21 TKKEIKALLDSGN
+21 TKKEIRDLIDSKN

-67 TVGVATQGLANYI
+67 TVGKATQGLANYI
-80 LKQGGSDY
+80 LKQNGESF

-101 VFSKAA
+101 IFSKTA

-114 GISVYLYD
+114 GIKVYLYD

-130 SYAVRSLGCIAGV
+130 SYAVRSLGCIAGI

-166 VIPPHDKNIIEEV
+166 VIPPHDKNIIDEV
-179 LKVKPEEVKTG
+179 LKVKPEEVKLG
-190 DASRVTL
+190 DNSNVRL

-222 HHDIKIVYTPIHGSG
+222 HNDIKIVYTPIHGSG
-237 YKMVPMALRKA
+237 YKMVPMALKKA
-248 GFTNLT
+248 GFTNIT
-254 TLEGAQP
+254 TLETVQP

-276 PEALQIAVN
+276 PEALKMAVD

-306 CALLTKDG
+306 CALLDRDKN
-314 SYMYLTGN
+314 YIYLTGN
-322 QIGSIISYY
+322 QIGSIILHY
-331 LITNKKNVKDPYIV
+331 LITNKKNIKNPFVV

-350 TELARAIADANN
+350 TELAKSIANSNN
-362 VKLYDVLTG
+362 VKIFDVLTG
-371 FKWIANIIETTKEG
+371 FKWIADIIEREKDG
-385 TYLFGFEE
+385 NYLFGFEE
-393 SFGYCINSNVRDKD
+393 SFGYCINGNVRDKD
-407 GVSSCLMLAEV
+407 GVSACLIFAEI
-418 LAYCKDNNMTLADYL
+418 LAYCKDNDITLVDYL

-457 AKAIADLMTYYRNNL
+457 AKAIEDMMTYYRNN
-472 PKENLMTY
+472 M
-480 YRNNLPKE
+480 PKE
-488 ISGVEVVSIS
+488 ISGVEVIHIS
-498 DYEKKEVYDN
+498 DYEKKEVYAND
-508 SGKKIKDITLP
+508 GKKIKDITLP

-528 SDKTKITIRPS
+528 KDNTKITIRPS

-551 CVKESKDKRLA
+551 CVKESKDKRVSV
-562 IAKEKVANFKKF
+562 AKEKVESFKKF

>member
-1 MEKNV
+1 MEKIV
-6 QDRINSWLNGPYDEE
+6 EERINSWLNGAYDEE
-21 TKKEIKALLDSGN
+21 TKKEIRDLIDSKN

-55 IMGVGTNRMNKY
+55 IMGVGSNRMNKY
-67 TVGVATQGLANYI
+67 TVGKATQGLANYI
-80 LKQGGSDY
+80 LKQNGECF

-101 VFSKAA
+101 IFSKTA

-114 GISVYLYD
+114 GIKVYLYD

-130 SYAVRSLGCIAGV
+130 SYAVRSLGCIAGI

-166 VIPPHDKNIIEEV
+166 VIPPHDKNIIDEV
-179 LKVKPEEVKTG
+179 LKVKPEEVKMG
-190 DASRVTL
+190 DNSNVRL

-222 HHDIKIVYTPIHGSG
+222 HNDIKIVYTPIHGSG
-237 YKMVPMALRKA
+237 YKMVPMALKKA
-248 GFTNLT
+248 GFTNIT
-254 TLEGAQP
+254 TLETVQP

-276 PEALQIAVN
+276 PEALKMAVD

-306 CALLTKDG
+306 CALLDRDKN
-314 SYMYLTGN
+314 YIYLTGN
-322 QIGSIISYY
+322 QIGSIILHY
-331 LITNKKNVKDPYIV
+331 LITNKKNIKNPFVV

-350 TELARAIADANN
+350 TELAKSIANSNN
-362 VKLYDVLTG
+362 VKIFDVLTG
-371 FKWIANIIETTKEG
+371 FKWIADIIEREKYG
-385 TYLFGFEE
+385 NYLFGFEE
-393 SFGYCINSNVRDKD
+393 SFGYCINGNVRDKD
-407 GVSSCLMLAEV
+407 GVSACLIFAEI
-418 LAYCKDNNMTLADYL
+418 LAYCKDNDITLVDYL

-457 AKAIADLMTYYRNNL
+457 AKAIEGMMTYYRNN
-472 PKENLMTY
+472 M
-480 YRNNLPKE
+480 PKE
-488 ISGVEVVSIS
+488 ISGVEVIHIS
-498 DYEKKEVYDN
+498 DYEKKEVYGND
-508 SGKKIKDITLP
+508 GKKIKDITLP

-528 SDKTKITIRPS
+528 KDNVKITIRPS

-551 CVKESKDKRLA
+551 CVKESKDKRVSV
-562 IAKEKVANFKKF
+562 AKEKVESFKKF

>member
-1 MEKNV
+1 MEKNIEE
-6 QDRINSWLNGPYDEE
+6 RINSWLNGAYDEE
-21 TKKEIKALLDSGN
+21 TKKEIRDLLDSKN

-67 TVGVATQGLANYI
+67 TVGRATQGLANYI
-80 LKQGGSDY
+80 LKQNGKDF

-101 VFSKAA
+101 IFSKTA

-114 GISVYLYD
+114 GIKVYLYD

-130 SYAVRSLGCIAGV
+130 SYAVRSLGCIAGI

-156 YKVYWTDGAQ
+156 YKVYWMDGAQ
-166 VIPPHDKNIIEEV
+166 VIPPHDKNIIDEV
-179 LKVKPEEVKTG
+179 LKVRPEEVKMG
-190 DASRVTL
+190 DSSKVSL

-222 HHDIKIVYTPIHGSG
+222 HNDIKIVYTPIHGSG
-237 YKMVPMALRKA
+237 YKMVPMALKKA
-248 GFTNLT
+248 GFTNIT
-254 TLEGAQP
+254 TLETVQP

-276 PEALQIAVN
+276 PEALKMAVD

-306 CALLTKDG
+306 CALLDRDG
-314 SYMYLTGN
+314 NYIYLTGN
-322 QIGSIISYY
+322 QIGSIILNY
-331 LITNKKNVKDPYIV
+331 LITNKKNIKNPFVV

-350 TELARAIADANN
+350 TELARTIADANN
-362 VKLYDVLTG
+362 VKLFDVLTG
-371 FKWIANIIETTKEG
+371 FKWIADIIEREKDG
-385 TYLFGFEE
+385 NYLFGFEE
-393 SFGYCINSNVRDKD
+393 SFGYCINGNVRDKD
-407 GVSSCLMLAEV
+407 GVSSCLIFAEI
-418 LAYCKDNNMTLADYL
+418 LAYCKDNDMTLADYL
-433 ESIYEKYGYFYEET
+433 ESLYEKYGYFYEET

-457 AKAIADLMTYYRNNL
+457 AKAIEDMMTYYRNN
-472 PKENLMTY
+472 M
-480 YRNNLPKE
+480 PKE
-488 ISGVEVVSIS
+488 ISGVEVVHIS
-498 DYEKKEVYDN
+498 DYEKKEVYGND
-508 SGKKIKDITLP
+508 GKKIKDITLP

-528 SDKTKITIRPS
+528 SDNTKITIRPS

-551 CVKESKDKRLA
+551 CVKESKDKRVA
-562 IAKEKVANFKKF
+562 VAKDKVVNFKKF

>member
-34 EKELT
+34 EKELI

-130 SYAVRSLGCIAGV
+130 SYAVRNLGCIAGI

-166 VIPPHDKNIIEEV
+166 VIPPHDKNIIDEV
-179 LKVKPEEVKTG
+179 LKVKPEEVKMG
-190 DASRVTL
+190 DASKITL

-472 PKENLMTY
+472 PKE
-480 YRNNLPKE
+480 

-508 SGKKIKDITLP
+508 SGKKISDIALP

-528 SDKTKITIRPS
+528 ADKTKITVRPS

-551 CVKESKDKRLA
+551 CVKESKDKRVN

>member
-1 MEKNV
+1 MEKIIEE
-6 QDRINSWLNGPYDEE
+6 RINSWLNGAYDEE
-21 TKKEIKALLDSGN
+21 TKKEIKSLINEKN

-67 TVGVATQGLANYI
+67 TVGKATQGLANYI
-80 LKQGGSDY
+80 LKQKEENGENF

-101 VFSKAA
+101 IFSKTA

-114 GISVYLYD
+114 GIKVYLYD

-130 SYAVRSLGCIAGV
+130 SYAVRNLGCIAGI

-156 YKVYWTDGAQ
+156 YKVYWKDGAQ
-166 VIPPHDKNIIEEV
+166 VIPPHDKNIIDEV
-179 LKVKPEEVKTG
+179 LKVSPEEVKMG
-190 DASRVTL
+190 DNSKVSF

-202 EDKYMN
+202 EEKYMN
-208 DLMGYLVNPDIIKK
+208 DLMNYLVNPDIIKK

-237 YKMVPMALRKA
+237 YKMVPMALRRA
-248 GFTNLT
+248 GFTNIT
-254 TLEGAQP
+254 TLETVQP

-276 PEALQIAVN
+276 PEALKIAVD

-295 MGTDPDCDRMG
+295 LGTDPDCDRMG
-306 CALLTKDG
+306 CALLDKNG
-314 SYMYLTGN
+314 NYIYLTGN
-322 QIGSIISYY
+322 QIGSIILNY
-331 LITNKKNVKDPYIV
+331 LITNKKNIKNLFAV

-350 TELARAIADANN
+350 TELARAIADSNN
-362 VKLYDVLTG
+362 VKIFDVLTG
-371 FKWIANIIETTKEG
+371 FKWIADIIEREKDG
-385 TYLFGFEE
+385 NYLFGFEE
-393 SFGYCINSNVRDKD
+393 SFGYCINGNVRDKD
-407 GVSSCLMLAEV
+407 GVSSCLIFAEI
-418 LAYCKDNNMTLADYL
+418 LAYCKDNSITLVDYL
-433 ESIYEKYGYFYEET
+433 ESVYEKYGYFYEET

-457 AKAIADLMTYYRNNL
+457 AKAIEDMMTYYRN
-472 PKENLMTY
+472 EI
-480 YRNNLPKE
+480 PKE
-488 ISGVEVVSIS
+488 IAGVEVVNIS

-508 SGKKIKDITLP
+508 NGKKIKDITLP
-519 KSNVLQYIL
+519 KSNVLQYTL
-528 SDKTKITIRPS
+528 KDNTKITIRPS

-551 CVKESKDKRLA
+551 CVKESKDKRVL
-562 IAKEKVANFKKF
+562 IAKEKVSEFKKF

>member
-6 QDRINSWLNGPYDEE
+6 QDRINSWLNGSYDEE

-80 LKQGGSDY
+80 LKQGGSNY

-130 SYAVRSLGCIAGV
+130 SYAVRSLGCIAGI

-179 LKVKPEEVKTG
+179 LKVKPEEVKMG
-190 DASRVTL
+190 DASKVTL

-371 FKWIANIIETTKEG
+371 FKWIADIIERTKDG

-472 PKENLMTY
+472 PKE
-480 YRNNLPKE
+480 

-508 SGKKIKDITLP
+508 SGKKINDITLP

-562 IAKEKVANFKKF
+562 VAKEKVANFKKF

>member
-80 LKQGGSDY
+80 LKQGGSNY

-362 VKLYDVLTG
+362 IKLYDVLTG

-407 GVSSCLMLAEV
+407 GVSSCLMIAEV

-472 PKENLMTY
+472 PKE
-480 YRNNLPKE
+480 
-488 ISGVEVVSIS
+488 ISGVEVVNIS

-508 SGKKIKDITLP
+508 SGKKISDIALP

-528 SDKTKITIRPS
+528 ADKTKITVRPS

-551 CVKESKDKRLA
+551 CVKESKDKRVN

>member
-1 MEKNV
+1 MEKIIEK
-6 QDRINSWLNGPYDEE
+6 RINSWLSGAYDEE
-21 TKKEIKALLDSGN
+21 TKKEIQSLIDTKN

-67 TVGVATQGLANYI
+67 TVGKATQGLANYI
-80 LKQGGSDY
+80 LKQNGENY

-101 VFSKAA
+101 IFSKTA

-114 GISVYLYD
+114 GIQVYLYD

-130 SYAVRSLGCIAGV
+130 SYAVRNLGCIAGI

-166 VIPPHDKNIIEEV
+166 VIPPHDKNIIDEV
-179 LKVKPEEVKTG
+179 LKVRPEEVKMG
-190 DASRVTL
+190 DNSKVSF

-208 DLMGYLVNPDIIKK
+208 DLMNYLVNPDIIKK

-248 GFTNLT
+248 GFTNIT
-254 TLEGAQP
+254 TLETVQP

-276 PEALQIAVN
+276 PEALKMAVD

-295 MGTDPDCDRMG
+295 LGTDPDCDRMG
-306 CALLTKDG
+306 CALLNRDG
-314 SYMYLTGN
+314 NYIYLTGN
-322 QIGSIISYY
+322 QIGSIILNY
-331 LITNKKNVKDPYIV
+331 LITNKKNIKNPFVV

-350 TELARAIADANN
+350 TELARAIADTNN
-362 VKLYDVLTG
+362 VKIFDVLTG
-371 FKWIANIIETTKEG
+371 FKWIADIIGKEKDG
-385 TYLFGFEE
+385 NYLFGFEE
-393 SFGYCINSNVRDKD
+393 SFGYCINGNVRDKD
-407 GVSSCLMLAEV
+407 GVSSCLIFAEI
-418 LAYCKDNNMTLADYL
+418 LAYCKDNSITLYDYL
-433 ESIYEKYGYFYEET
+433 ENVYEKYGYFYEET

-457 AKAIADLMTYYRNNL
+457 AKAIEDMMTYYRNNI
-472 PKENLMTY
+472 
-480 YRNNLPKE
+480 PKE
-488 ISGVEVVSIS
+488 ISGVEIVHIS
-498 DYEKKEVYDN
+498 DYDKKEVYDN
-508 SGKKIKDITLP
+508 NGKKIDDITLP

-528 SDKTKITIRPS
+528 KDNTKITIRPS

-551 CVKESKDKRLA
+551 CVKESKDKRVLV
-562 IAKEKVANFKKF
+562 AKEKVANFKKF

>member
-371 FKWIANIIETTKEG
+371 FKWIADIIEITKEG

-472 PKENLMTY
+472 PKE
-480 YRNNLPKE
+480 
-488 ISGVEVVSIS
+488 ISGVEVVNIS

-508 SGKKIKDITLP
+508 SGKKISDIALP

-528 SDKTKITIRPS
+528 ADKTKITVRPS

-551 CVKESKDKRLA
+551 CVKESKDKRVN

>member
-166 VIPPHDKNIIEEV
+166 VIPPYDKNIIEEV
-179 LKVKPEEVKTG
+179 LKVKPEDVKTG

-371 FKWIANIIETTKEG
+371 FKWIADIIERTKEG

-472 PKENLMTY
+472 PKE
-480 YRNNLPKE
+480 
-488 ISGVEVVSIS
+488 ISGVEVVNIS

-508 SGKKIKDITLP
+508 SGKKISDIALP

-528 SDKTKITIRPS
+528 ADKTKITVRPS

-551 CVKESKDKRLA
+551 CVKESKDKRVN